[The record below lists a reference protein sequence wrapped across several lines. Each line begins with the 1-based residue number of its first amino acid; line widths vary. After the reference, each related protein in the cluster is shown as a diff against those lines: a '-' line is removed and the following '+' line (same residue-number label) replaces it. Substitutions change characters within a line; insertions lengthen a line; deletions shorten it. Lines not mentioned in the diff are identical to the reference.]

1 MSCARSSTS
10 SRETGTSEPDPRVAR
25 LGILGG
31 TFNPPHEGHVRCA
44 LQALAQLNLD
54 RVLLMPVR
62 VPPHKEAEDDPGIEH
77 RLAMCR
83 LAVGDDE
90 RLGVSE
96 LELRR
101 PGPSYTVD
109 TLRALHEDEPAREL
123 AFILGADMARTLPQW
138 REPTEILSLARLA
151 VAERDGTAREEI
163 RQALAELRGEDR
175 VDFLDLP
182 AIDVSSS
189 ALRERVAAGQSID
202 GLVPDAVAAY
212 IAEHCLYQRDPDAS
226 DGPAI
231 LSSIDALRS
240 PRPDRRVLSP
250 TAAPERDR
258 PAPDELVRSISALA
272 ADKKA
277 QDIVELDLRG
287 VLGYTDYFV
296 ICTGNTE
303 RQTKAIHDGI
313 LRGLKDEASLTP
325 RRVEGLGQARW
336 ILMDYLDVVVHI
348 FTPETREY
356 YRLEQLW
363 GEAPMRL
370 VVDGD

>member
-1 MSCARSSTS
+1 M
-10 SRETGTSEPDPRVAR
+10 
-25 LGILGG
+25 
-31 TFNPPHEGHVRCA
+31 
-44 LQALAQLNLD
+44 QALAQLELD

-62 VPPHKEAEDDPGIEH
+62 VPPHKEAEDDPGVAH

-83 LAVGDDE
+83 LAAAADE

-109 TLRALHEDEPAREL
+109 TLRALHEDDPSREL
-123 AFILGADMARTLPQW
+123 TFILGADMARTLAHW
-138 REPTEILSLARLA
+138 REPAEILALARLA

-163 RQALAELRGEDR
+163 RGALAELPGEDR
-175 VDFLDLP
+175 LDFLDMP

-189 ALRERVAAGQSID
+189 GVRERIAAGESIA
-202 GLVPDAVAAY
+202 GLVPDGVAAY
-212 IAEHCLYQRDPDAS
+212 IGEHGLYRREPDAS
-226 DGPAI
+226 DGAAI
-231 LSSIDALRS
+231 LTSIDALRS

-250 TAAPERDR
+250 AAAPERDR

-313 LRGLKDEASLTP
+313 LRGLKDDAALAP